1 MFLQELS
8 RNATLAAFQQEL
20 SFQHPDFLFPLCLA
34 WTNLPREKAR
44 WEGRRCTHSA
54 HPVRSVSHEEAR
66 RTAVQSGAVCLLS
79 SALPAPLPTH
89 THASTHARMHTL
101 NYHTKP
107 SSMLRPGE
115 HFSAYR
121 LIARSSPNKAQRQH
135 ASNNART
142 AALKKKKK
150 VLLIDDDLQARELK
164 KLTGFSGVNWSHL
177 LVLEP
182 RAETHFLCVAVVFP
196 LVRHPVTFGVRS
208 PVSSRAPTCGMIG
221 PGTEEKRKRSS
232 APPAPGARMRF
243 DGWLEKEECSK
254 NVFQL
259 VSTKQFQRLD

>member
-121 LIARSSPNKAQRQH
+121 LIARSSPNKAQRQR

-142 AALKKKKK
+142 DALKKKKGF
-150 VLLIDDDLQARELK
+150 IDRWWSTGAGAEKINGFQWSELK
-164 KLTGFSGVNWSHL
+164 PSPRFGASSRNSLSLRRRGFSSCAASCNFRSSLSSFLPSSDLRDDRPRDGRKEKKELCPSRSRSKNAVWWLTG
-177 LVLEP
+177 
-182 RAETHFLCVAVVFP
+182 
-196 LVRHPVTFGVRS
+196 
-208 PVSSRAPTCGMIG
+208 
-221 PGTEEKRKRSS
+221 KR
-232 APPAPGARMRF
+232 RM
-243 DGWLEKEECSK
+243 
-254 NVFQL
+254 
-259 VSTKQFQRLD
+259 